1 MHIKTPFICQQVIT
15 QFQKLKL
22 LTPEAFHFDEILLA
36 KLCSETKGKGILS
49 FLVEFSSI
57 HKIYRLVKLIKE
69 QTVFSLRQ
77 QRETLVIYNN
87 KTLLLLLLGTLCQRG
102 SSALYSFPLGA

>member
-36 KLCSETKGKGILS
+36 KLCSETKRKRHFKFPGGIQLYTQNIS
-49 FLVEFSSI
+49 TGEINKRADGVFVE
-57 HKIYRLVKLIKE
+57 
-69 QTVFSLRQ
+69 
-77 QRETLVIYNN
+77 
-87 KTLLLLLLGTLCQRG
+87 
-102 SSALYSFPLGA
+102 AAA